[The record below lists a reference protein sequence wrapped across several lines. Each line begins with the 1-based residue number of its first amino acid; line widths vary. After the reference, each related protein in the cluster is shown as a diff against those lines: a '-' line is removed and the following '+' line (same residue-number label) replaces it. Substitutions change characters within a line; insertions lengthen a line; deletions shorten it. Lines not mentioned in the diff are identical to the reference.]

1 MTVVAPLANRPH
13 PALLDQGPLPLF
25 IGGRFLAPL
34 SGRWEPTIDPT
45 TQQPL
50 TTVAIAGAQDVD
62 AAVSAARAAFLDPSW
77 SALTPQRR
85 TELLL
90 QIAAVIEANGEELA
104 VLDSLEMG
112 GALWVNRWL
121 AGQCVDV
128 MRHYAGWPTK
138 IYGQTAPSDPT
149 KFHYTLRT
157 PLGVIAGITAWNG
170 PLQQLC
176 WKLGAALS
184 TGNTFVHKPALWS
197 SLSAIRLA
205 QLIADHT
212 DLPAGVFNV
221 VTGDGGL
228 TGQALIEHPGVD
240 KISFTGSVATG
251 QHILRTSALDL
262 KRVTLELGGKSPTI
276 VFDDADLEAAA
287 RTAAAAFCQGSGQGC
302 VAGSRILVQESVK
315 DEFREL
321 LLAAMDDYVA
331 GDPFAETTQMGPLA
345 SREHFD
351 RVAGYLD
358 LAREEGATVNVRGDW
373 EADGLFMRP
382 VLLENVNPDMR
393 VIREEIFGPV
403 SALMTFTDLDDAI
416 AKANDTDYG
425 LSASVWTRDFT
436 RTQRAAAG
444 LRVGTVWV
452 NAYADMSTGT
462 VPFGGFKLSGL
473 GREHGTDVLDSYTET
488 KTVMVTM

>member
-1 MTVVAPLANRPH
+1 MTTISQLTNRPH
-13 PALLDQGPLPLF
+13 PALLDEGPLPLF
-25 IGGRFLAPL
+25 IGGEFVAPR

-45 TQQPL
+45 TQQIL
-50 TTVAIAGAQDVD
+50 ATVAVGDAEDVD
-62 AAVSAARAAFLDPSW
+62 AAVRAARAAFANPSW
-77 SALTPQRR
+77 SAITPQRR
-85 TELLL
+85 TEVLL
-90 QIAAVIEANGEELA
+90 QIADVIEANGEELA

-128 MRHYAGWPTK
+128 LRHYAGWPTK
-138 IYGQTAPSDPT
+138 IYGQTAPSDPS
-149 KFHYTLRT
+149 KFHYTLRQ
-157 PLGVIAGITAWNG
+157 PLGVVAGITAWNG

-205 QLIADHT
+205 QLIANHT

-228 TGQALIEHPGVD
+228 TGQALIEHRGVD

-251 QHILRTSALDL
+251 QHILRTSAVDL

-276 VFDDADLEAAA
+276 VFDDADLQAAA
-287 RTAAAAFCQGSGQGC
+287 RTAAAAFCQASGQGC
-302 VAGSRILVQESVK
+302 VVGSRIFVQDTIKE
-315 DEFREL
+315 EFRDL

-331 GDPFAETTQMGPLA
+331 GDPFDDATQMGPLV
-345 SREHFD
+345 SQEHFD
-351 RVAGYLD
+351 RVAAYLD
-358 LAREEGATVNVRGDW
+358 LARAEGATVHVRGNW
-373 EADGLFMRP
+373 PAEGLFMRP
-382 VLLENVNPDMR
+382 VLLEDVRPDMR

-403 SALMTFTDLDDAI
+403 SALMTFTDIDDAI
-416 AKANDTDYG
+416 AKGNDTDFG
-425 LSASVWTRDFT
+425 LSASVWTRNFA
-436 RTQRAAAG
+436 RTQRVAAG

-452 NAYADMSTGT
+452 NTYADMSTGT
-462 VPFGGFKLSGL
+462 VPFGGFKISGL
-473 GREHGTDVLDSYTET
+473 GREHGTDVINAYTET
-488 KTVMVTM
+488 KTVMVNT

>member
-1 MTVVAPLANRPH
+1 MPLIAQVPNRPR

-25 IGGRFLAPL
+25 IGGEFTAPI
-34 SGRWEPTIDPT
+34 SHRWEPTIDPT

-50 TTVAIAGAQDVD
+50 TTVAVGGADDID
-62 AAVSAARAAFLDPSW
+62 AAVRAARAAFADPSW
-77 SALTPQRR
+77 SAITPQRR

-90 QIAAVIEANGEELA
+90 QIADVIQASSEELA

-128 MRHYAGWPTK
+128 LRHYAGWPTK
-138 IYGQTAPSDPT
+138 IYGQTAPSDPS
-149 KFHYTLRT
+149 KFHYTARE
-157 PLGVIAGITAWNG
+157 PLGVVAGITAWNG

-205 QLIADHT
+205 RLIAEQT
-212 DLPAGVFNV
+212 ELPAGVFNV
-221 VTGDGGL
+221 VTGDGAL

-251 QHILRTSALDL
+251 QHILRTSAADL

-287 RTAAAAFCQGSGQGC
+287 RTAAAAFCQASGEGC
-302 VAGSRILVQESVK
+302 VVGSRIFVQETVK
-315 DEFREL
+315 DRFRDL
-321 LLAAMDDYVA
+321 LLRAMDSYVA
-331 GDPFAETTQMGPLA
+331 GDPFAEGTQMGPLV

-351 RVAGYLD
+351 RVSGYLD
-358 LAREEGATVNVRGDW
+358 LARREGATVTVCGDW
-373 EADGLFMRP
+373 KAEGLFMRP
-382 VLLENVNPDMR
+382 VLLENVTPDMR

-403 SALMTFTDLDDAI
+403 SALMTFTDIDDAI
-416 AKANDTDYG
+416 AKGNDTGYG
-425 LSASVWTRDFT
+425 LSASVWTRDFA
-436 RTQRAAAG
+436 RTQRTAAG

-452 NAYADMSTGT
+452 NDYADMSTGT
-462 VPFGGFKLSGL
+462 VPFGGYKLSGL
-473 GREHGTDVLDSYTET
+473 GREHGTDVLDAYTET